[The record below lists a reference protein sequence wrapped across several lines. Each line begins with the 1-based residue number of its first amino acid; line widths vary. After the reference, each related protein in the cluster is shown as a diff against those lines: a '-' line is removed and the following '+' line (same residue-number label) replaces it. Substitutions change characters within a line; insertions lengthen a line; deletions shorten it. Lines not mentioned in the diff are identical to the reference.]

1 MHFDALSCLLINLQ
15 LLLLAGFLFFLIVV
29 RKQINQLFVVE
40 LKETGADQILFGVGG
55 AFDCVKNIMDSSRHY
70 TFQILPL
77 LVSLHSVRLTSA
89 CLTIREYG
97 PIVSLQH
104 ALNNGQGCIL
114 EN

>member
-1 MHFDALSCLLINLQ
+1 
-15 LLLLAGFLFFLIVV
+15 
-29 RKQINQLFVVE
+29 
-40 LKETGADQILFGVGG
+40 
-55 AFDCVKNIMDSSRHY
+55 MDSSRHY